1 MIFTQQDVARI
12 LAATQ
17 ETMQSSQAA
26 TVINEDYQLGF
37 RDALRAVAVAF
48 GVIAPRPVAPL
59 ASSRRMQVLDGSTE
73 LAEVMDDVGRHE
85 DRSVWPPQPEGY
97 RRNGGRS

>member
-1 MIFTQQDVARI
+1 VGLDLWFREDVARI

-48 GVIAPRPVAPL
+48 GVVAPSPVAPPGL
-59 ASSRRMQVLDGSTE
+59 SRRMQVLD
-73 LAEVMDDVGRHE
+73 MDDLGCYERGG
-85 DRSVWPPQPEGY
+85 VWPP
-97 RRNGGRS
+97 RNGGRD